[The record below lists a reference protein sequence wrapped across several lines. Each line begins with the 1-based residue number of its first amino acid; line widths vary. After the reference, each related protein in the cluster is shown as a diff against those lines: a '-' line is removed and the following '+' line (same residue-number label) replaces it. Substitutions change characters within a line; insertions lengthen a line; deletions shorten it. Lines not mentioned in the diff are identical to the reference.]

1 MDFKA
6 VDERVPTWVC
16 VLERER
22 KKERKEERKKERGR
36 EAMFTSLGGLGKL
49 DSLSF

>member
-22 KKERKEERKKERGR
+22 KKERKKEIKKERKKERKR
-36 EAMFTSLGGLGKL
+36 ERGNVHVFGWIR
-49 DSLSF
+49 

>member
-1 MDFKA
+1 MG
-6 VDERVPTWVC
+6 VC
-16 VLERER
+16 VRER
-22 KKERKEERKKERGR
+22 KKGRKKERKKERGR